1 MKEAPALDRRT
12 QAHILLPFAIVTM
25 IWGSTWLA
33 IHSQFGPVP
42 TEWSVAYRFAIGALA
57 MFVVA
62 ARMRLPLRLAPS
74 QHGLA
79 LILGVS
85 IFGINYNAVYAS
97 ELHITSGLVAV
108 IFSLLV
114 PLNALLARIF
124 LKQTLSRPFLIGSA
138 VAMLGVVLLF
148 MHEWRALDRNPHEV
162 TLGIVLALLAVC
174 FASVGNVMQGSASA
188 RAVPMPTL
196 LAWSMGWGALLDA
209 LLAWFRTGPPVADL
223 RATYLAG
230 LLYLGIVASAFAFT
244 LYFNLIRRIGAARG
258 GYVNVLIPVI
268 AMGFSTLFERY
279 RWSPEAAAGGVLVIA
294 GLALAM
300 RARGAAAAP
309 QREGARARTLS

>member
-1 MKEAPALDRRT
+1 MKEAPPLDRRT
-12 QAHILLPFAIVTM
+12 QARILLPFAIVTM

-42 TEWSVAYRFAIGALA
+42 TQWSVGYRFAIGALS
-57 MFVVA
+57 MVVVA
-62 ARMRLPLRLAPS
+62 LGMRAPLRMPPRAQLLAATL
-74 QHGLA
+74 GLVTFA
-79 LILGVS
+79 
-85 IFGINYNAVYAS
+85 INYSAVYAA

-114 PLNALLARIF
+114 PLNACFARIF

-138 VAMLGVVLLF
+138 VAMLGVALLF
-148 MHEWRALDRNPHEV
+148 AHEWRALDRDPHEV
-162 TLGIVLALLAVC
+162 ALGVGLALLGVC
-174 FASVGNVMQGSASA
+174 FASIGNVMQGSAGA
-188 RAVPMPTL
+188 RSVPMATL
-196 LAWSMGWGALLDA
+196 LAWSMGWGALFDA
-209 LLAWFRTGPPVADL
+209 AMAWITTGPPVFDT
-223 RATYLAG
+223 RPSYIAG
-230 LLYLGIVASAFAFT
+230 LLYLGIAASALAFT

-268 AMGFSTLFERY
+268 AMGFSTLFEHY

-300 RARGAAAAP
+300 RARGTAAAP
-309 QREGARARTLS
+309 QREGARGRSLA